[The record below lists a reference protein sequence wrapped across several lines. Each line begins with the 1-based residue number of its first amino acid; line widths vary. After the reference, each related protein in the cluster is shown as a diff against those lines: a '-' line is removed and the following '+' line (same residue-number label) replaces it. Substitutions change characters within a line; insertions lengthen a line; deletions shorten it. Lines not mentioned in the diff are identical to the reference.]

1 LPHLQLLI
9 ETLSGFGSFTRVITR
24 GKKYESKPIKAF
36 ICTSPSKQTRL
47 RAGFA
52 VSKGIRKATQRNLFK
67 RLMKE
72 AFRTNREKYFGHI
85 EPGTLLE
92 IVFLYN
98 GDLKILPKKDR
109 FATINKAISDLTSII
124 NFDYHI

>member
-1 LPHLQLLI
+1 MPLLQPSI

-36 ICTSPSKQTRL
+36 VCSSLSKQTGL
-47 RAGFA
+47 RVGFA
-52 VSKGIRKATQRNLFK
+52 VTKGIRKAAHRNLLK

-72 AFRTNREKYFGHI
+72 AFRTKREDFFGHVNS
-85 EPGTLLE
+85 GMLLE

-98 GDLKILPKKDR
+98 GDIKSPSKKVR
-109 FATINKAISDLTSII
+109 FASINQALADLSSTINIVYSR
-124 NFDYHI
+124 